1 MPAHAPPCHA
11 CAPPNLFDGLRE
23 WNVTFVVDTS
33 GSMYSKLWGV
43 KEHLIQALYDR
54 AYMLPDFKFNIVE
67 FNSEVSK
74 WCDRS
79 VRCSPQ
85 TLAEAV
91 AWIRCL
97 ECRSVS
103 DSWTTL
109 TALAVA
115 IGDPACHAVCLVT
128 DGLPDSSPGGARPWL
143 ENWPPV
149 HVVYLRQSSPQW
161 LLQEIARETGGTFRM
176 SALESTSVVEAAMPL
191 SQAFCSVLGGSD
203 SSLCYSG
210 VPLHWPALCNP
221 DSHRRPVKAE
231 VKGGSVD
238 GAQGGPQ
245 LVRGA
250 RILARRYQDG
260 FYYLGHLSQE
270 VQGLE
275 EVFTVEFE
283 SNKRF
288 RGRSGCRLQETRLCD
303 LVQYEDAVRCPVTP
317 GDSVLA
323 PWEPDLERYGPGTVL
338 LGQESRGHNS
348 DAETSEQGLVVNFW
362 NGHTVRVRPG
372 VAIQVPL
379 QLYEFLVLELQMPL
393 SARRKLQ
400 ESSPG
405 YPRTAPPGYRA
416 CRAEMVP
423 AEHPCSYSA
432 TSTPSGAHFICPHR
446 PGINCHSLSI
456 WDALLEG
463 TPRIDLSNGDTKKEG
478 QGQRSL
484 ERSAASDLCTP
495 SRAKKGV
502 HAVGFKEG
510 THSKSEQ
517 LQIKHGG
524 ARKDVWRGTSAST
537 VGNVIHCR
545 ALDPGCSLREPLWDR
560 EKRTNDEWRHSDPP
574 PTSPISNRPGF
585 TFSSKASHRE
595 VFQGIHQA
603 LRRDQKA
610 IEAALL
616 RPPANLTQKKKN
628 SR

>member
-1 MPAHAPPCHA
+1 MPAHTPLCHA
-11 CAPPNLFDGLRE
+11 CAPPNLFNGLRE
-23 WNVTFVVDTS
+23 WNIAFVIDTS
-33 GSMYSKLWGV
+33 GSMYSKLLGV

-54 AYMLPDFKFNIVE
+54 AYKLPDFRFNIVE

-79 VRCSPQ
+79 VRCSPH

-109 TALAVA
+109 TALATA
-115 IGDPACHAVCLVT
+115 FEDPACHAVCLVT

-149 HVVYLRQSSPQW
+149 HVVYLSQSSPQW
-161 LLQEIARETGGTFRM
+161 LLQEIARETGGTFHM

-203 SSLCYSG
+203 SSLCYFG
-210 VPLHWPALCNP
+210 VPLHWPALCIPN
-221 DSHRRPVKAE
+221 SQRPVKAA
-231 VKGGSVD
+231 VKGDSVD
-238 GAQGGPQ
+238 GSQGGPR

-270 VQGLE
+270 VPGLE

-283 SNKRF
+283 SSKHF
-288 RGRSGCRLQETRLCD
+288 RGRAGCRLQETRLCD
-303 LVQYEDAVRCPVTP
+303 LVQYEDAMRCPVTP

-338 LGQESRGHNS
+338 LGQERRGHNS

-362 NGHTVRVRPG
+362 NGHTERVRPG

-379 QLYEFLVLELQMPL
+379 QLFEFLVLELQMPL

-400 ESSPG
+400 EISPG
-405 YPRTAPPGYRA
+405 YPKTTPPGYRPWM
-416 CRAEMVP
+416 AEIVP
-423 AEHPCSYSA
+423 AEYSCSYSA

-456 WDALLEG
+456 LDVSRDALLEG
-463 TPRIDLSNGDTKKEG
+463 TPGIGLLNEDTRVEG
-478 QGQRSL
+478 QSQRSL
-484 ERSAASDLCTP
+484 GRSAASDLCTP
-495 SRAKKGV
+495 SRPKKGV
-502 HAVGFKEG
+502 QAVRFKDG

-524 ARKDVWRGTSAST
+524 ARKDVWRGTSTST

-545 ALDPGCSLREPLWDR
+545 AVDPGCSLREPLWDR
-560 EKRTNDEWRHSDPP
+560 EKRANDEWRHSDPP

-585 TFSSKASHRE
+585 TFTSETSHRE

-610 IEAALL
+610 IEA
-616 RPPANLTQKKKN
+616 NLSQKKKK